1 MGKKNGSG
9 DPSRLKSFADDASMF
24 RVVVETPQGSPN
36 KFAFHPKEH
45 TFESKKVLPAGITF
59 LYDFGFVPS
68 TIAEDGDP
76 IDVLALK
83 EQSCLTF

>member
-45 TFESKKVLPAGITF
+45 TFESKKVLPAI
-59 LYDFGFVPS
+59 
-68 TIAEDGDP
+68 
-76 IDVLALK
+76 
-83 EQSCLTF
+83 C